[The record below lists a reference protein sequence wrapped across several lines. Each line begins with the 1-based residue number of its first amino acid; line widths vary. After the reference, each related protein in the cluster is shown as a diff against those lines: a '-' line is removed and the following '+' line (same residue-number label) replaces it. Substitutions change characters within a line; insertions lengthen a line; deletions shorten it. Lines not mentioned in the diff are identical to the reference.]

1 MSQTMSSPGNNWD
14 FYQHNAPAKPV
25 GLFSSNQVSDAT
37 TVTATHIGS
46 ASGGGGLSPEGRV
59 AKPVRKRSRASRRT
73 PTTLLNTDTANFRAM
88 VQQFTGG
95 SLAPFASGASSTSSY
110 PIATNFSL
118 GIGTGQQYGNPNAG
132 MIPRPGYNIL
142 QVQQQLHQ
150 QQQQQ
155 QHQFMFSK
163 NDNPSDDDHHA
174 YLRGLE
180 RSSIPHME
188 SSGGVDFRLDG
199 VSSSV
204 PPIIRSSSSSQNL
217 SEDNY
222 ML

>member
-1 MSQTMSSPGNNWD
+1 MSSPSDNWAQY
-14 FYQHNAPAKPV
+14 YQHNAPAKPAN
-25 GLFSSNQVSDAT
+25 LFISNQVSDAT
-37 TVTATHIGS
+37 TVTTNTISS
-46 ASGGGGLSPEGRV
+46 ASGGGLSSEGRV
-59 AKPVRKRSRASRRT
+59 SKPVRKRSRASRRT

-95 SLAPFASGASSTSSY
+95 SLAPFPSTGSSSSSY
-110 PIATNFSL
+110 PIGTNFGL
-118 GIGTGQQYGNPNAG
+118 GIGTGQQYTNPNAV
-132 MIPRPGYNIL
+132 MVPRPGYNLL
-142 QVQQQLHQ
+142 QVQQQM

-163 NDNPSDDDHHA
+163 NDDDHHA
-174 YLRGLE
+174 YLRGIE
-180 RSSIPHME
+180 RSTIPQMDD
-188 SSGGVDFRLDG
+188 SGFRMDG

-204 PPIIRSSSSSQNL
+204 APIIRSSSSSQNL

>member
-1 MSQTMSSPGNNWD
+1 MSSPSKNWAQ

-25 GLFSSNQVSDAT
+25 GLFTSNQVSEAK
-37 TVTATHIGS
+37 TVTTTSMISS
-46 ASGGGGLSPEGRV
+46 ASGSGLSPEGRV
-59 AKPVRKRSRASRRT
+59 SKPVRKRSRASRRT

-95 SLAPFASGASSTSSY
+95 SLTSFASSTSSY
-110 PIATNFSL
+110 PVGTNFSL
-118 GIGTGQQYGNPNAG
+118 GIGTGEQFANPNAV
-132 MIPRPGYNIL
+132 MVPRPGYNIL
-142 QVQQQLHQ
+142 QVQQQL

-155 QHQFMFSK
+155 QHQFMFSMDSST
-163 NDNPSDDDHHA
+163 NDDDDHRA
-174 YLRGLE
+174 YLRGFE
-180 RSSIPHME
+180 RSTVPYME
-188 SSGGVDFRLDG
+188 ASGGGGFHVDG

>member
-1 MSQTMSSPGNNWD
+1 MSDTMSSPSNNWAQY
-14 FYQHNAPAKPV
+14 YQHNAPAKPA
-25 GLFSSNQVSDAT
+25 GLFISNQVSDAT
-37 TVTATHIGS
+37 KVTTNTISS
-46 ASGGGGLSPEGRV
+46 ASGGGLSPEGRV
-59 AKPVRKRSRASRRT
+59 SKPVRKRSRASRRT

-95 SLAPFASGASSTSSY
+95 SLAPFSSTGSSTSSY
-110 PIATNFSL
+110 PIGTNFSL
-118 GIGTGQQYGNPNAG
+118 GIGTGQQYANPNAV
-132 MIPRPGYNIL
+132 MVPRPGYNIL
-142 QVQQQLHQ
+142 EAQ

-163 NDNPSDDDHHA
+163 NDDHHA
-174 YLRGLE
+174 YLRGIE
-180 RSSIPHME
+180 RSTVPQMDASD
-188 SSGGVDFRLDG
+188 GGGFRMDG
-199 VSSSV
+199 VS

>member
-1 MSQTMSSPGNNWD
+1 MSNTMSNPSESWAQY
-14 FYQHNAPAKPV
+14 YQHNAPAKPA
-25 GLFSSNQVSDAT
+25 GLFISNQVSDAT
-37 TVTATHIGS
+37 TVTTNTISS
-46 ASGGGGLSPEGRV
+46 ASGGGLSPEGRV
-59 AKPVRKRSRASRRT
+59 SKPVRKRSRASRRT

-95 SLAPFASGASSTSSY
+95 SLTPFPSTGSSTSSY
-110 PIATNFSL
+110 PIGTNFSL
-118 GIGTGQQYGNPNAG
+118 GIGTGQQYANPNAV
-132 MIPRPGYNIL
+132 MVPRPGYNNLL
-142 QVQQQLHQ
+142 QVQQQLQQQ

-163 NDNPSDDDHHA
+163 NDDDHHA
-174 YLRGLE
+174 YLRGIE
-180 RSSIPHME
+180 RSTIPQMDAPGG
-188 SSGGVDFRLDG
+188 SGFRMDG

-204 PPIIRSSSSSQNL
+204 PPIMRSSSSSQNL